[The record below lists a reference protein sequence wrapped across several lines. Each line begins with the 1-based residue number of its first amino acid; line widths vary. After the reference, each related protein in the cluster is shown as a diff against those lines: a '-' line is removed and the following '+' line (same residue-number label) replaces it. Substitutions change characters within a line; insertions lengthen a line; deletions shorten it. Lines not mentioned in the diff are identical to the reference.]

1 MGDGKKKKKHEP
13 PKPVDIPIAPLRDIR
28 DALISDGAVSLDSI
42 WPKYRNATPRW
53 IQFQRIG
60 LGSIPDIV
68 QHPSGI
74 KRDKWLKD
82 GVGLTSDGKLTNKRQ
97 IMNRTKRRIKRKKVL
112 DTPYYQRDMKDRHA
126 SQLSKKENIKRD
138 REKPIITRQEFEI
151 VYRPLEEW
159 DLEELSR
166 GRPRDK
172 AGRFSG
178 KPPAWMTRELFEGAM
193 EKFEEQMRMQLH
205 AEAIPAMDAIR
216 YVIGNNDVDAKGKP
230 VVSANVKLAAAQ
242 FVMEH
247 LLGKPQQRIQQDISV
262 KLQGILG
269 SVMVNPSDVPGGP
282 GYQLAHTPG
291 ETLELNG
298 PAGDGDVIEGVWE
311 DSSEESLKLDPE
323 QEFSEFYN
331 EEGS

>member
-1 MGDGKKKKKHEP
+1 MGDGKKKKHKP

-28 DALISDGAVSLDSI
+28 DALITDGAYSLDKV
-42 WPKYRNATPRW
+42 WEKYRLATPRW
-53 IQFQRIG
+53 VQFQRLG
-60 LGSIPDIV
+60 LGSIPDTV

-97 IMNRTKRRIKRKKVL
+97 IMNRTKRRIKRKKVVE
-112 DTPYYQRDMKDRHA
+112 TPYYQRDMKDRHA
-126 SQLSKKENIKRD
+126 PVLGKKERIKAD
-138 REKPIITRQEFEI
+138 KKLPIISRQEFEI
-151 VYRPLEEW
+151 MYRPLEEW

-172 AGRFSG
+172 LGRFSG

-216 YVIGNNDVDAKGKP
+216 YVIRNDDVDAKGKP

-269 SVMVNPSDVPGGP
+269 SVMVNPTDPANGS
-282 GYQLAHTPG
+282 GYELAHTPG

-311 DSSEESLKLDPE
+311 DSSEEPLKLNPE
-323 QEFSEFYN
+323 EEFSEFYN